1 MSTTESTDIPPV
13 EITNPML
20 NSTIKEESTLNNLIF
35 TTETTKN
42 VINTTIGASKQN
54 ELVSSTV
61 NTAEMSSQK
70 TDTEVTSPDI
80 LSTTTEMDLGTHS
93 TEISS
98 NSASTSSTMTSEAS
112 TMVHS
117 THNIQVV
124 SSSSSSLS
132 TEGKD
137 ENISGIA
144 SVATLST
151 SINGDRTTTLEGT
164 TFYNI
169 DKISESI
176 TSTEDTIQGKTTL
189 SFTSV
194 STIFDRKLIH
204 QKQRFRFHDDEYN
217 I

>member
-1 MSTTESTDIPPV
+1 
-13 EITNPML
+13 ML

-124 SSSSSSLS
+124 SSSSSSLY

-189 SFTSV
+189 YFTSV

>member
-1 MSTTESTDIPPV
+1 
-13 EITNPML
+13 ML

-98 NSASTSSTMTSEAS
+98 NSVSTSSTMTSEAS

-117 THNIQVV
+117 THNMQVV

>member
-1 MSTTESTDIPPV
+1 
-13 EITNPML
+13 ML

-35 TTETTKN
+35 TTETTKS

-54 ELVSSTV
+54 ELVSSSV

-117 THNIQVV
+117 TQNIQVV

>member
-1 MSTTESTDIPPV
+1 
-13 EITNPML
+13 ML

-80 LSTTTEMDLGTHS
+80 LSTTEMDLGTHS

>member
-1 MSTTESTDIPPV
+1 
-13 EITNPML
+13 ML

-176 TSTEDTIQGKTTL
+176 NSTEDTIQGKTTL

-204 QKQRFRFHDDEYN
+204 QKQRFRFYDDEYN

>member
-1 MSTTESTDIPPV
+1 
-13 EITNPML
+13 ML

-35 TTETTKN
+35 TTETTKS

-54 ELVSSTV
+54 ELVSSSV

>member
-1 MSTTESTDIPPV
+1 
-13 EITNPML
+13 ML

>member
-1 MSTTESTDIPPV
+1 
-13 EITNPML
+13 ML

-98 NSASTSSTMTSEAS
+98 NSASTSSTMTSESS

>member
-1 MSTTESTDIPPV
+1 
-13 EITNPML
+13 ML
-20 NSTIKEESTLNNLIF
+20 NSTIKEESTLNNLTF

-61 NTAEMSSQK
+61 NNAEMSSQK
-70 TDTEVTSPDI
+70 TDTEVTSSDI

-124 SSSSSSLS
+124 SSSSSSSLS

-194 STIFDRKLIH
+194 STIFDSKLIH

>member
-1 MSTTESTDIPPV
+1 
-13 EITNPML
+13 ML

-35 TTETTKN
+35 TTETTKS

-54 ELVSSTV
+54 ELVSSSV

-93 TEISS
+93 TEIPS

-124 SSSSSSLS
+124 SSSSSSLF

>member
-1 MSTTESTDIPPV
+1 
-13 EITNPML
+13 ML

-35 TTETTKN
+35 TTETTKS

-54 ELVSSTV
+54 ELVSSSV

-117 THNIQVV
+117 TQNIQVV
-124 SSSSSSLS
+124 SSSSSSLF

-144 SVATLST
+144 SVATSST

>member
-1 MSTTESTDIPPV
+1 MI
-13 EITNPML
+13 

>member
-1 MSTTESTDIPPV
+1 
-13 EITNPML
+13 ML

-124 SSSSSSLS
+124 SSSSSSSLY

>member
-1 MSTTESTDIPPV
+1 
-13 EITNPML
+13 ML

-124 SSSSSSLS
+124 SSSSSSLF